1 MPLHAQDIDEDILL
15 QRFRQNKKL
24 DSLQNIEQKSA
35 ADKDEIVTLKE
46 TLLDIDN
53 RLLRNYIN
61 EGTIDSRRSRLRM
74 LLNENNRLKAQ
85 QDSLRSLTRTMYI
98 VIAVFILALLTMGYF
113 LYHTWHKW
121 RTEQQARQEIQ
132 KTYEADQSRYHQI
145 EDNEN
150 ELVDELKSELGS
162 YKEEL
167 SKASRFLVNLRNEK
181 IKLENELEE
190 LKEVHNKLK
199 KDHRQVATK
208 LDKLQNKGDEAFEK
222 LKNEKEEAEDK
233 FNDLYKRYQ

>member
-24 DSLQNIEQKSA
+24 DSLQNMEQKSA
-35 ADKDEIVTLKE
+35 ADKDEIATLKE

-53 RLLRNYIN
+53 QLFRNYIN

-98 VIAVFILALLTMGYF
+98 VIAVFILALLTVGYL

-121 RTEQQARQEIQ
+121 RTEQQARQEIR
-132 KTYEADQSRYHQI
+132 KPMRPTNRGTI
-145 EDNEN
+145 
-150 ELVDELKSELGS
+150 
-162 YKEEL
+162 
-167 SKASRFLVNLRNEK
+167 R
-181 IKLENELEE
+181 
-190 LKEVHNKLK
+190 
-199 KDHRQVATK
+199 
-208 LDKLQNKGDEAFEK
+208 
-222 LKNEKEEAEDK
+222 
-233 FNDLYKRYQ
+233 